1 MACNRL
7 VVFLLALSAAIG
19 GARAEP
25 WPTKPI
31 RVIVPVAPGTGVDTI
46 SRLIFHQLSL
56 QLGQQI
62 VVENRGGAGGTIGVA
77 AVAKADPDGYT
88 LLGHS
93 SSHTIAPAIYPSLPY
108 DTARDF
114 AAVAAFG
121 KMPTALVLAPAK
133 GFRTVQELVTAARA
147 KPGSF
152 TYASAGVGST
162 THLTAER
169 FRLSAGFEAIHV
181 PYRGG
186 GFRPEVASGR
196 VDFAFSPIAVA
207 LPDIREGRL
216 MALAVSS
223 RERASALPDVPTT
236 VEAGYP
242 EFRLYAMGRRA
253 GAGEDAARDHRSVA
267 PGDHDGAA
275 DAGAAREA
283 RRVRRGADGDEP
295 GRIRR
300 VHPRRHSRQRGAR
313 QGRGI
318 EGELNETNTASGGEL
333 PEAAS

>member
-1 MACNRL
+1 MPAACKRL
-7 VVFLLALSAAIG
+7 VALLFALSAAI
-19 GARAEP
+19 ASVRAEP

-133 GFRTVQELVTAARA
+133 GFRTVQELVAAARA

-152 TYASAGVGST
+152 TYASAGIGST

-207 LPDIREGRL
+207 LSDIREGRL
-216 MALAVSS
+216 IALAVSS

-236 VEAGYP
+236 VEGGYP
-242 EFRLYAMGRRA
+242 DSDYTLWAGVLAPAKTPREIIDRLHQETMTALQTPALREKLAGFDVEPMAMSPAEFDAFIRGDILANAALAKAA
-253 GAGEDAARDHRSVA
+253 GLKA
-267 PGDHDGAA
+267 
-275 DAGAAREA
+275 
-283 RRVRRGADGDEP
+283 
-295 GRIRR
+295 
-300 VHPRRHSRQRGAR
+300 
-313 QGRGI
+313 
-318 EGELNETNTASGGEL
+318 N
-333 PEAAS
+333 